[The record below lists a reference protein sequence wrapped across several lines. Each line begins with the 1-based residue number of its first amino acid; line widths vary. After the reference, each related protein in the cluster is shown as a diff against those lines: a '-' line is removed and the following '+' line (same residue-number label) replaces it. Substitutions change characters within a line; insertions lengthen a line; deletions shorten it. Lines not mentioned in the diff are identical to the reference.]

1 MDSRP
6 IPDPWIIA
14 KYHIQVPIPHW
25 TSTGSAAPAVEL
37 LEMQRIYDPNM
48 HNKAKVNIVITASV
62 NQLGPYYLIIP
73 TLVHGQG
80 QAGDVC
86 VTAERGVCPVGE
98 ALLVFPVTYAK
109 DGISYTIN
117 HQYLP

>member
-25 TSTGSAAPAVEL
+25 TSTGRAPAVEF

-48 HNKAKVNIVITASV
+48 QSKAKVNILITASE

-86 VTAERGVCPVGE
+86 VAVERDVRPVGE
-98 ALLVFPVTYAK
+98 ALLVSPVTYAK
-109 DGISYTIN
+109 DGICYTIN